1 MIEYKPYIH
10 HGKDLEE
17 SILGACL
24 LEKLAF
30 GRIYSIIESEHFY
43 FSGHQIVFDVMQ
55 EMFQVNAPI
64 DIFTVIEWVM
74 NKKRIEEIDK
84 WNVPYFITR
93 LTNCVCSSAHLEY
106 HSFIVKEMWQRRKVL
121 EIKYKELENDLDPNK
136 NVHDINEELNKILGN
151 NIRKD
156 WFDMSELMVKLYQHQ
171 DEVQKRG
178 GIGLKTGLQTID
190 RENGGLFEDQMV
202 IIGARPSVGKSAL
215 AGTVAMS
222 IAGMGKT
229 VGIISLEMSNVEIA
243 ARLAAIDTN
252 TDFAVL
258 FRGLYRDEQ
267 HTHEVYNRIANHTS
281 TLPIW
286 VSDKTDVNVL
296 EIKAKAQK
304 LKAAH
309 GLDCLIIDYLQLIN
323 VSEGHN
329 RTRENEISK
338 ISRACK
344 IMAKEMKIPTILLCQ
359 LNREVT
365 KRKGNDRYPQL
376 SDLRESG
383 SLEQDADV
391 VMFLHSDWLSGIPAD
406 EHGNTTE
413 GRADLVVRKWR
424 NGRSNFIIPLD
435 FDAPKMK
442 FTEARG
448 AHPTAVNV
456 PASPYEVDKDEPNPF

>member
-1 MIEYKPYIH
+1 MIEYKPYVH

-17 SILGACL
+17 AILGACM

-30 GRIYSIIESEHFY
+30 GRIYGILEPEYFY
-43 FSGHQIVFDVMQ
+43 SDSHKLVFDCMK

-64 DIFTVIEWVM
+64 DIFTVTEWLIA
-74 NKKRIEEIDK
+74 KKDKPEI
-84 WNVPYFITR
+84 NGTNTPYFVTR
-93 LTNCVCSSAHLEY
+93 LTNSVVSSAHLEY
-106 HSFIVKEMWQRRKVL
+106 HSFIVKEMWQRRRVL
-121 EIKYKELENDLDPNK
+121 EIKYKGLESDIDPKK
-136 NVHDINEELNKILGN
+136 NIDDINAELNKILGN
-151 NIRKD
+151 SVRKD
-156 WFDMSELMVKLYQHQ
+156 WYDMSELMVKLYQHQ

-178 GIGLKTGLQTID
+178 GIGLRTGLPTID

-215 AGTVAMS
+215 AGTIAMS
-222 IAGMGKT
+222 IAGTNKT

-258 FRGLYRDEQ
+258 FRGLYRDERQ
-267 HTHEVYNRIANHTS
+267 THEAFNRIANHTS

-304 LKAAH
+304 LKSQH

-359 LNREVT
+359 LNREIT

-391 VMFLHSDWLSGIPAD
+391 VMFLHSDWLSGVPQD

-413 GRADLVVRKWR
+413 GKADLVVRKWR

-442 FTEARG
+442 FREAMG
-448 AHPTAVNV
+448 SHLTPVNV
-456 PASPYEVDKDEPNPF
+456 PASPYETEKDEPNPF